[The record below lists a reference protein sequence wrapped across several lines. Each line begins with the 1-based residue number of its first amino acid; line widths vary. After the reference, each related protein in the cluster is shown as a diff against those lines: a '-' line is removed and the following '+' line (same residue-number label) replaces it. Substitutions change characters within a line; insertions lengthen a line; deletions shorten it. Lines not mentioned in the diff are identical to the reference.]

1 MTFTEAI
8 VLIAGIVALTFGL
21 VRLLD
26 FIEKDAKDTWWIV
39 AEGIY
44 IDSITKPIG
53 SRIATGMTGY
63 YVKLPPIVWT
73 TLVFEN
79 GARIKVIINM
89 DELPPRGT
97 KIRILKN
104 GRAEFKIEEIKTAN

>member
-1 MTFTEAI
+1 MTLTEAI
-8 VLIAGIVALTFGL
+8 VFIGVVIVLTIGL
-21 VRLLD
+21 VRFLD
-26 FIEKDAKDTWWIV
+26 FIEKDAKSTWWVI

-79 GARIKVIINM
+79 GVRIKVIINI

-97 KIRILKN
+97 KIKVLKN
-104 GRAEFKIEEIKTAN
+104 DRAEFKIETVKTA